1 MDSSVPQPI
10 YLRDYK
16 QPSHVIDT
24 VDLDVTLEPKA
35 TRVHSKLAIRPN
47 PAASHTNGLALDGVG
62 LHLDRLALNES
73 VLGVH
78 DYELTDAGLLIPSVP
93 SEPFELEITTLCDPE
108 SNKALSGLYR
118 SREIYCTQ
126 CEPEGFRRITYFLDR
141 PDVLSVYTVR
151 LEADRDQVPV
161 LLANGNPGESAAIAG
176 TNRHFARWHD
186 PHPKPSYLFAL
197 VGGDL
202 TVLRDVFT
210 TQSGRVVDLAIY
222 VEPGKEDRCQWAME
236 SLKRA
241 MAWDERRFGR
251 EYDLDIFMIVAVSDF
266 NMGAME
272 NKGLNIF
279 NDKLI
284 LARPDTATDGDY
296 MAIEAVI
303 AHEYFHNWSG
313 NRVTCRDWFQLCL
326 KEGLT
331 VFRDQ
336 EFTADMRSESV
347 KRISDVRTLK
357 AHQFPED
364 GGPLAHPVRP
374 DSYIE
379 INNFYTATVYEKG
392 AELCRMLQTQ
402 LGRDGFRNG
411 LDLYFE
417 RHDGEAATVEDF
429 LAAMADAN
437 SADLDAFAEW
447 YAQAGT
453 PELTCE
459 LAYDGDT
466 KVAELTVSQ
475 VTTPTPGQARKRP
488 LPIPLRIGLLG
499 ANGGDLPL
507 LDETGEEIAGG
518 LIELRERSQIFR
530 FPNVASRPV
539 ASLLRGFSAP
549 VNLTSP
555 QTDAELEF
563 LMANDSDLFNRWQ
576 ASQRYVTRLLIG
588 MVEAPR
594 VGETP
599 GNGIAFARALGAT
612 LQNAELEPAFRA
624 ELLKIPSEADIAR
637 ELHENVDTDA
647 IHLARNGVRRDIR
660 EELGP
665 VLLETYEAHADGG
678 SYSPEAA
685 SVGRRDLR
693 NTALSLLCAKAE
705 PQEIDRVRA
714 HYFDAQNMTDKMA
727 ALSIQT
733 HIDDDARADVFADF
747 YDNWKDDHVVID
759 KWFALQALSSLP
771 DTPERVK
778 ALRSHA
784 HFSLDNPNKVRALI
798 GTFAAA
804 NTTGFNRADGAG
816 YDFVADAILEIGAF
830 NPQIAARLSGA
841 FKSWKKLEPV
851 RQGHARAAL
860 ERIAAHDGLSR
871 DVFEIV
877 TKTLA

>member
-1 MDSSVPQPI
+1 MDRSAPQPI
-10 YLRDYK
+10 YLKDYTP
-16 QPSHVIDT
+16 PSHLIDT
-24 VDLDVTLEPKA
+24 VELDIALEPNA

-47 PAASHTNGLALDGVG
+47 PASPHGNGLSLHGVG

-73 VLGVH
+73 VLGVR
-78 DYELTDAGLLIPSVP
+78 DYELTEAGLLIPNAP
-93 SEPFELEITTLCDPE
+93 AEPFELEITTLCDPE

-161 LLANGNPGESAAIAG
+161 LLANGNPGDSAAIAG

-186 PHPKPSYLFAL
+186 PHPKPSYLFAM

-202 TVLRDVFT
+202 SVLRDVFT
-210 TQSGRVVDLAIY
+210 TESGRIVDLAIY

-236 SLKRA
+236 SLQRA

-284 LARPDTATDGDY
+284 LARPDTATDADY

-392 AELCRMLQTQ
+392 AEICRMLQTR
-402 LGRDGFRNG
+402 LGRDGFRKG
-411 LDLYFE
+411 LDLYFD

-429 LAAMADAN
+429 LTAMADAN
-437 SADLDAFAEW
+437 GADIDAFAEW

-459 LAYDGDT
+459 LAFDSDA

-475 VTTPTPGQARKRP
+475 VTGPTPGQDRKRP

-507 LDETGEEIAGG
+507 ANAAGGEITDG
-518 LIELRERSQIFR
+518 LIELRERSQVFR
-530 FPNVASRPV
+530 FPDITSRPV

-549 VNLTSP
+549 VNLVSP

-576 ASQRYVTRLLIG
+576 ASQRYVTRLLTG
-588 MVEAPR
+588 SVEALRAGAAPAS
-594 VGETP
+594 GK
-599 GNGIAFARALGAT
+599 AFARALGAT
-612 LQNAELEPAFRA
+612 LHNAELEPAFRA

-647 IHLARNGVRRDIR
+647 IHRARNSVRGDIR
-660 EELGP
+660 DELGSL
-665 VLLETYEAHADGG
+665 LLETYETHANGG
-678 SYSPEAA
+678 SYSPDAA

-693 NTALSLLCAKAE
+693 NTALSLLCARAE
-705 PQEIDRVRA
+705 PGDIERVRA

-727 ALSIQT
+727 ALSILT
-733 HIDDDARADVFADF
+733 HIENEARREVFADF
-747 YDNWKDDHVVID
+747 YETWKDDHVVID
-759 KWFALQALSSLP
+759 KWFALQAMSSLP
-771 DTPERVK
+771 DTPERVT

-784 HFSLDNPNKVRALI
+784 HFSIDNPNKVRALI
-798 GTFAAA
+798 GAFATA

-816 YDFVADAILEIGAF
+816 YNFVADAILEIGAF
-830 NPQIAARLSGA
+830 NPQVAARLSGA

-860 ERIAAHDGLSR
+860 ERISAHDGLSR